1 MVSILHVNSSA
12 RMTGSASRLG
22 GDMVVEHLRARYSN
36 VVVVEREAVA
46 QAAFLSEEW
55 IGASF
60 THIDDRSAEQDEIL
74 ATSNALAQEVLN
86 ADILVLGVAMYN
98 FGLSSAM
105 KAWIDHVARPGI
117 TFRPDPEHTYVG
129 LATGKK
135 AYIVLASG
143 ETSAGSEMDFAT
155 PYLKHVLEFLGIRDV
170 QVIGADLT
178 VTSPGTLEDRIKAQV
193 AQLT

>member
-12 RMTGSASRLG
+12 REGGSASRFG
-22 GDMVVEHLRARYSN
+22 GDMVVEHFKAHHGDVS
-36 VVVVEREAVA
+36 VTKREAVD
-46 QAAFLSEEW
+46 QAAFLTEEW

-60 THIDDRSAEQDEIL
+60 TPFEDRSAEQNAIL
-74 ATSNALAQEVLN
+74 ATSNAMAQEVLD

-98 FGLSSAM
+98 FGLPSAM
-105 KAWIDHVARPGI
+105 KAWIDQIARPGV

-143 ETSAGSEMDFAT
+143 ETPAGSEMDFAT
-155 PYLKHVLEFLGIRDV
+155 PYLKHVLGFLGVTDI
-170 QVIGADLT
+170 QIIGADLT
-178 VTSPGTLEDRIKAQV
+178 VMAPDTLEDRIRTQV

>member
-12 RMTGSASRLG
+12 RMAGSASRLG
-22 GDMVVEHLRARYSN
+22 GDMVIDQLRARHGS
-36 VVVVEREAVA
+36 VSVTTREATDDA
-46 QAAFLSEEW
+46 TFLTETW

-60 THIDDRSAEQDEIL
+60 TPADRRSAEQNAIL
-74 ATSNALAQEVLN
+74 STSNALAQEVLD

-105 KAWIDHVARPGI
+105 KAWIDQIARPGV

-135 AYIVLASG
+135 AYIVFASG
-143 ETSAGSEMDFAT
+143 ETSAGSDMDFAT
-155 PYLKHVLEFLGIRDV
+155 PYLKHVLGFLGITDV

-178 VTSPGTLEDRIKAQV
+178 VTAPETLNDRLKSQV

>member
-12 RMTGSASRLG
+12 RTAGSASRRG
-22 GDMVVEHLRARYSN
+22 GDMVIEHLKACYGSAS
-36 VVVVEREAVA
+36 VHTREAVDEA
-46 QAAFLSEEW
+46 TFLTEAW

-60 THIDDRSAEQDEIL
+60 THVDERSADQNAIL
-74 ATSNALAQEVLN
+74 ATSNALAQEVLD

-105 KAWIDHVARPGI
+105 KAWIDQIARPGV

-129 LATGKK
+129 LTTGKK

-143 ETSAGSEMDFAT
+143 ETPAGCEMDFVT
-155 PYLKHVLEFLGIRDV
+155 PYLKHVLGFLGITDV
-170 QVIGADLT
+170 QVIGADMT
-178 VTSPGTLEDRIKAQV
+178 VTAPETLQDRIKSQV
-193 AQLT
+193 VQLR